1 MSIKI
6 YNTLTRQ
13 KEPFEPLEDKKVKM
27 YVCGPTVWSTIHIG
41 NARTFLFFDV
51 VRRYLQARGYEVRFV
66 ENFTDVDDKLIRKAQ
81 QLNWT
86 VPQVAEHYIEAFRQ
100 DTAALGIRPADI
112 HPRVTEHIP
121 DIIRF
126 IEQLMERGVAY
137 AVDGNVYFR
146 VSAFPNYGRLSRHSM
161 DDLVAGARVEVDEKK
176 ENPLDF
182 ALWKKA
188 KPGEIAW
195 DSPWGEGRPGWHI
208 ECSAM
213 AIRYLG
219 ETLDIHAG
227 GSDLRFPHHENEIA
241 QSEALTGRP
250 FARYWMHTAHV
261 TVENEKMSKSLGNVL
276 DVRDLLQRVRPEVV
290 RFWMLST
297 HYRTPMQYS
306 EAVLEQAARGWER
319 IETMWRNLEFRM
331 SQMEN
336 AEGVAKSSDRSA
348 ADSSGASGEQPR
360 VWETIQDLKA
370 RFDREMADDF
380 NTADALAVVFEA
392 VKELNR
398 YLEQPDVS
406 RPLLEEWKR
415 LFTDWDDVLGL
426 LPFAAP
432 AADDDEEIRALI
444 EEREKARAKKDWATS
459 DRIREELQKRGIV
472 VQDTPQGVRWYRKK

>member
-336 AEGVAKSSDRSA
+336 AEGVAKSGDRSA

>member
-1 MSIKI
+1 
-6 YNTLTRQ
+6 
-13 KEPFEPLEDKKVKM
+13 
-27 YVCGPTVWSTIHIG
+27 
-41 NARTFLFFDV
+41 
-51 VRRYLQARGYEVRFV
+51 
-66 ENFTDVDDKLIRKAQ
+66 
-81 QLNWT
+81 
-86 VPQVAEHYIEAFRQ
+86 
-100 DTAALGIRPADI
+100 
-112 HPRVTEHIP
+112 
-121 DIIRF
+121 
-126 IEQLMERGVAY
+126 
-137 AVDGNVYFR
+137 
-146 VSAFPNYGRLSRHSM
+146 
-161 DDLVAGARVEVDEKK
+161 
-176 ENPLDF
+176 
-182 ALWKKA
+182 
-188 KPGEIAW
+188 
-195 DSPWGEGRPGWHI
+195 
-208 ECSAM
+208 
-213 AIRYLG
+213 
-219 ETLDIHAG
+219 
-227 GSDLRFPHHENEIA
+227 
-241 QSEALTGRP
+241 
-250 FARYWMHTAHV
+250 
-261 TVENEKMSKSLGNVL
+261 
-276 DVRDLLQRVRPEVV
+276 VV

>member
-176 ENPLDF
+176 ENP
-182 ALWKKA
+182 
-188 KPGEIAW
+188 
-195 DSPWGEGRPGWHI
+195 RP
-208 ECSAM
+208 
-213 AIRYLG
+213 
-219 ETLDIHAG
+219 
-227 GSDLRFPHHENEIA
+227 
-241 QSEALTGRP
+241 
-250 FARYWMHTAHV
+250 
-261 TVENEKMSKSLGNVL
+261 
-276 DVRDLLQRVRPEVV
+276 
-290 RFWMLST
+290 
-297 HYRTPMQYS
+297 
-306 EAVLEQAARGWER
+306 
-319 IETMWRNLEFRM
+319 
-331 SQMEN
+331 
-336 AEGVAKSSDRSA
+336 DRSRP
-348 ADSSGASGEQPR
+348 SPR
-360 VWETIQDLKA
+360 
-370 RFDREMADDF
+370 R
-380 NTADALAVVFEA
+380 
-392 VKELNR
+392 
-398 YLEQPDVS
+398 
-406 RPLLEEWKR
+406 RPHPPPGR
-415 LFTDWDDVLGL
+415 
-426 LPFAAP
+426 
-432 AADDDEEIRALI
+432 R
-444 EEREKARAKKDWATS
+444 
-459 DRIREELQKRGIV
+459 
-472 VQDTPQGVRWYRKK
+472 